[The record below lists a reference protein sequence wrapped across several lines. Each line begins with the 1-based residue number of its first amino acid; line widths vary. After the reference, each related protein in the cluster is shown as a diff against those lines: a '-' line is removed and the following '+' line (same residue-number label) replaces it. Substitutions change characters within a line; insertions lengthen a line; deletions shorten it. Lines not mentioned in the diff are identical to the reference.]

1 MLLRSLL
8 SRFMQRIHEFYRKDS
23 GMTLPLL
30 AVSMIAIT
38 TLVGMAIDTGRMQ
51 LVQSKLQFSLDAA
64 GLAAGSTVSTSTLNS
79 EVAKYLGANF
89 NGYLG
94 ATLTGTSATVDSTNT
109 IITLSATATL
119 PTTFMAVAGVNTIT
133 VSATSQISRAVTGLE
148 LVMVLDN
155 TGSMNNSAGQS
166 GVSKIQALQSAATTL
181 VNTLF
186 ASNPPAGKLWVGIV
200 PFSQAVNIGTGHPTW
215 MNTTYDN
222 SMVDT
227 SGSSASTDWG
237 PSGSWAG
244 CVDARGSGEDI
255 TDDPPVTSNTSTL
268 FDAYYWYS
276 DSLNPDSGTV
286 TNSGANNWKQCTKR
300 WNRCKG
306 GSCVVVS
313 GSCST
318 SSGHTC
324 TLTTPSC
331 TYSSPLN
338 QTTQGPNYLCPQQ
351 VTPMTN
357 DKNTLLN
364 AINSMQAR
372 GDTLIP
378 QGMQWGWNMLSPRWQ
393 GFWGG
398 TMGSNGLP
406 LAYNT
411 QGMSKAIVLL
421 TDGTN
426 TIDNTSHGA
435 YWFLGDNKLGT
446 TSSSTAVT
454 DLNNNTLSLCT
465 AMKNKG
471 IYIYTIALGTD
482 PTQAGLTMLQNCATA
497 SNYYFDSPSTSQLQ
511 SIFSAIGDSLSNL
524 RVSK

>member
-1 MLLRSLL
+1 MFLKSLL
-8 SRFMQRIHEFYRKDS
+8 NKLKISLKGFCTQDR

-30 AVSMIAIT
+30 AVSMVAVT
-38 TLVGMAIDTGRMQ
+38 SMVGMAIDTARMQ

-64 GLAAGSTVSTSTLNS
+64 GLAAGSTVSTATLNT

-109 IITLSATATL
+109 IISLSATATL
-119 PTTFMAVAGVNTIT
+119 PTTFMAVAGVQTIT
-133 VSATSQISRAVTGLE
+133 VTANSQISRAVTGLE
-148 LVMVLDN
+148 LVLVLDN
-155 TGSMNNSAGQS
+155 TGSMSNPAGQG
-166 GVSKIQALQSAATTL
+166 GVTKLQALQSAATTL

-186 ASNPPAGKLWVGIV
+186 ASNPPVGKLWVGVV

-222 SMVDT
+222 SMLDT
-227 SGSSASTDWG
+227 SGTTATTDWG

-244 CVDARGSGEDI
+244 CVDSRGNNEDI
-255 TDDPPVTSNTSTL
+255 TDDPPVTSSTQTL
-268 FDAYYWYS
+268 FNQYYWYS

-286 TNSGANNWKQCTKR
+286 TNSGYNNWKQCTKR
-300 WNRCKG
+300 WNHCKN
-306 GSCVVVS
+306 GSCTIVS

-318 SSGHTC
+318 KNGFTC
-324 TLTTPSC
+324 TPTTPSC

-338 QTTQGPNYLCPQQ
+338 QTTTGPNYLCPQEI
-351 VTPMTN
+351 TPMTN
-357 DKNTLLN
+357 DKTTLLN
-364 AINSMQAR
+364 AINAMQAR
-372 GDTLIP
+372 GDTIIN
-378 QGMQWGWNMLSPRWQ
+378 QGLEWGWNMISPRWQ

-398 TMGSNGLP
+398 TMNSNGLP

-411 QGMSKAIVLL
+411 HGMSKAIVLL

-426 TIDNTSHGA
+426 TIDNTAHGA

-446 TSSSTAVT
+446 TNSSTAVAT
-454 DLNNNTLSLCT
+454 LNTRTNQLCT
-465 AMKNKG
+465 AMKNNG

-482 PTQAGLTMLQNCATA
+482 PTAAGLSMLQSCATA
-497 SNYYFDSPSTSQLQ
+497 SNYYFNSPSTSQLQ
-511 SIFSAIGDSLSNL
+511 GIFSAIGDSLSNL

>member
-1 MLLRSLL
+1 MFFAATFKK
-8 SRFMQRIHEFYRKDS
+8 FMKKIQSFFGTES

-30 AVSMIAIT
+30 AISMVAIT
-38 TLVGMAIDTGRMQ
+38 GMVGLAIDTARMQ

-79 EVAKYLGANF
+79 EVAKYLGVNF

-119 PTTFMAVAGVNTIT
+119 PTTFMDAVGVATIT
-133 VSATSQISRAVTGLE
+133 VTANSQISRAVTGLE

-166 GVSKIQALQSAATTL
+166 GVSKIQALQTAATTL

-200 PFSQAVNIGTGHPTW
+200 PFSQAVNIGTSHSSW
-215 MNTTYDN
+215 MNATYDN

-227 SGSSASTDWG
+227 SGSTATTDWG
-237 PSGSWAG
+237 TTSWAG
-244 CVDARGSGEDI
+244 CVDARSGGYDV
-255 TDDPPVTSNTSTL
+255 TDDPPSLSNSSTL
-268 FDAYYWYS
+268 FNQYYWYS
-276 DSLNPDSGTV
+276 DNYNPDSGSV
-286 TNSGANNWKQCTKR
+286 TNSGYNTWKTCTNR
-300 WNRCKG
+300 WNRCKNG
-306 GSCVVVS
+306 TCTVAS
-313 GSCST
+313 GTCST
-318 SSGHTC
+318 RNGFTC
-324 TLTTPSC
+324 TPIAPSC
-331 TYSSPLN
+331 TYASPLN
-338 QTTQGPNYLCPQQ
+338 TTSAGPNLLCPQQ

-357 DKNTLLN
+357 NKTTLLN
-364 AINSMQAR
+364 AISSMTAQ
-372 GDTLIP
+372 GNTVIN
-378 QGMQWGWNMLSPRWQ
+378 QGMQWGWNMISPRWQ

-411 QGMSKAIVLL
+411 HGMSKAVVLL

-426 TIDNTSHGA
+426 TIDNTSHSS

-446 TSSSTAVT
+446 TNGNTAVT
-454 DLNNNTLSLCT
+454 TLNNKTLQLCN
-465 AMKNKG
+465 AMKNNG
-471 IYIYTIALGTD
+471 IYVYTIALGTD
-482 PTQAGLTMLQNCATA
+482 PTAAGLSMLQSCATA
-497 SNYYFDSPSTSQLQ
+497 SNYYFNSPSTSQLQ
-511 SIFSAIGDSLSNL
+511 GIFNAIGDSLSNL